1 MNPIELA
8 REIEERYRRYLKTT
22 FYFRDPVLRTSFE
35 EALKSGHLSKG
46 PYLEATPV
54 FRLVQAPRSLFPDLL
69 GFQPDEGFLEAVQ
82 AQTPRLRKHQEE
94 AIQRVFQEGHN
105 VVVATGTGS
114 GKTEAFLYPIL
125 LHLYQEFQ
133 SGKLE
138 PGVRALILYPMNAL
152 ANDQRD
158 RLGEICKRLQDKN
171 SPFRFTFGQY
181 IGETPEDENDSRRHA
196 KDLVAEREQKGFRHV
211 VGGNVVHGELV
222 LRSEMRSRPPHII
235 LTNYSM
241 LEYLLLRPDDSPL
254 FDNGRARWWTFLV
267 LDEAHQYRGSR
278 GIEMAMLLRR
288 LKQRLREGG
297 RSEPFRCIATSATLV
312 GGEEDRAAVAKFAYH
327 LFGEDFLEE
336 DMILGDPE
344 PIPEPSPQ
352 SLSPDDYQLLAG
364 ILAGKSEETGSRL
377 AELADKLS
385 ASLPGNGGPLKKTIG
400 MLLQRDSRATRLRR
414 LITANPTEVEE
425 IAYQVFDDLPAEKP
439 ASALSELVEL
449 LLQARDP
456 ISDAPLLSA
465 RYHLFLRSLE
475 GAFVSYWPEKK
486 VFLDRKGGDGQYTA
500 FEVALCRECGQHYF
514 VGPKDYR
521 GGNLAKVEAI
531 RDPSHLNFGATF
543 FRPIEGRQDE
553 NEEDENSEAVDRQV
567 FQLCVRCGEIG
578 KNKPKCGHDDLI
590 RVIRERSQG
599 DKDKADQMVE
609 CGVCGYSAAG
619 RDPVREVV
627 HGTDGPHAVIATALY
642 QNLPKNLKKVLAF
655 ADGRQ
660 EAAFFA
666 WYLEDSYRGI
676 LGRNLI
682 LKAVQTAHPHTQE
695 GLSLRALSA
704 HLFHQFP
711 DAFREKP
718 SDRKPEILPNI
729 WRALYREY
737 LTDEQRI
744 SLEGVGL
751 VQWSVE
757 WPDWFMIPD
766 ALRKPPWSLTEQEA
780 WDLMSVLLDSMRIDR
795 AVELRTE
802 KGVSLNWSD
811 LDLQA
816 SQMRFRIGRPAR
828 PKGFKYWPVRSWD
841 GVDQWNHIRR
851 TKRTALLAKLQ
862 GKSLSDEETLEQAV
876 EALRA
881 IWETIQRCEEQVPRE
896 ERLLVPID
904 DARRLNPDW
913 WRLRLITDDDTIFQ
927 CNTCGRLQTVSI
939 RAVCPRQSCSGTLE
953 KKRLKDLEP
962 NHYRLLYE
970 EKLPGSLR
978 VEEHTAQLDHEKAR
992 EFQKDFKEGRI
1003 HVLSCSTTF
1012 ELGVDLGDLDTI
1024 FLRNVPPE
1032 AFNYAQRVGRAGRRE
1047 RPGFAIT
1054 YCRRAPHDLYHFAE
1068 PERMLSGKVRP
1079 PALSLRNEKIITRH
1093 IAATALS
1100 RFFRAFPGRFKRKE
1114 DRGSRVERL
1123 FVEMA
1128 NPSAVADFKA
1138 FLHERQTELEES
1150 LVAIV
1155 PPDPEIIA
1163 QVGLDNG
1170 TWIDKIAGDE
1180 SRFSVAE
1187 VEIESDYRTVRDLRK
1202 TAFDKG
1208 DDKTVGWAGARA
1220 KTIAE
1225 EDVLSFLS
1233 RKVVI
1238 PKYGFPVD
1246 VVELDTQ
1253 RTQHSQESMEVSLQR
1268 DLTIAVSEFA
1278 PTSKLIANKKVW
1290 TSYGLKRVAGKDWG
1304 RWWYARCATHNR
1316 FDRKPYQKET
1326 QAPPFEKCCERMVT
1340 GHQYI
1345 EPSFGFVTSTDKPEE
1360 PKTRPAKAFTTR
1372 PYFAGFRDREGDKIE
1387 FGDISLTTVS
1397 PGYMVVLCEGR
1408 RGDGFYVCEQCGAGF
1423 RVREKTH
1430 KTPYGQDCHGR
1441 LDQVSLGHEF
1451 VTDVLQLQFHPKYE
1465 GDIEPGWFAYSLA
1478 YALVEGA
1485 AEVLEVPSID
1495 LSATVA
1501 CGSGEYPIPPIIL
1514 YDNVPGGAGLVAR
1527 LQEED
1532 VLRECLEIAEDRV
1545 SKCTGCGESSS
1556 CYSCLR
1562 NYRNQFSH
1570 QHLQRGV
1577 VMHYLE
1583 VLLSK
1588 WK

>member
-1 MNPIELA
+1 MNPTELA
-8 REIEERYRRYLKTT
+8 QEIKARYQRYLKTT
-22 FYFRDPVLRTSFE
+22 FYFRDPVLRVSFE

-54 FRLVQAPRSLFPDLL
+54 FTRVQAPRSLFPGLL
-69 GFQPDEGFLEAVQ
+69 GRQPDEGFLEAVQ
-82 AQTPRLRKHQEE
+82 GSRRLYKHQEE
-94 AIQRVFQEGHN
+94 AIRRVFQGHN

-114 GKTEAFLYPIL
+114 GKTESFLYPIL

-158 RLGEICKRLQDKN
+158 RLGEICKRLQDEN

-181 IGETPEDENDSRRHA
+181 IGETPEDENDSWRHA
-196 KDLVAEREQKGFRHV
+196 RDHIANRMP
-211 VGGNVVHGELV
+211 GELV
-222 LRSEMRSRPPHII
+222 LRSKMRTAPPHIL

-254 FDNGRARWWTFLV
+254 FDNGQAQWWTFLV

-288 LKQRLREGG
+288 LKRRLREGG
-297 RSEPFRCIATSATLV
+297 RSKPFRCIATSATLAE
-312 GGEEDRAAVAKFAYH
+312 GDKDKPAIAEFASH
-327 LFGEDFLEE
+327 LFGEEFLEE

-344 PIPEPSPQ
+344 PIPEPGTH
-352 SLSPDDYQLLAG
+352 SLSSDDYQLLAG
-364 ILAGKSEETGSRL
+364 ILGGKNEETGGRL

-385 ASLPGNGGPLKKTIG
+385 VSLPGNESPSKKAMG

-414 LITANPTEVEE
+414 LITATPTEVEE
-425 IAYQVFDDLPAEKP
+425 IADQVFDDLPAEKRG
-439 ASALSELVEL
+439 SALSELVEL
-449 LLQARDP
+449 LLQATDP
-456 ISDAPLLSA
+456 SSDAPLLSA

-486 VFLDRKGGDGQYTA
+486 VFLDRKGGDGQNTA

-514 VGPKDYR
+514 VGPKDFR
-521 GGNLAKVEAI
+521 GDNLAKVEAI

-543 FRPIEGRQDE
+543 FRPTEGAQDE
-553 NEEDENSEAVDRQV
+553 GEEDENSDAADRQI
-567 FQLCVRCGEIG
+567 FQLCVRCGEMG
-578 KNKPKCGHDDLI
+578 KDKPKCGHDNLI
-590 RVIRERSQG
+590 RVIKERSQE
-599 DKDKADQMVE
+599 DEDRADQMVE
-609 CGVCGYSAAG
+609 CGVCGYNAAG
-619 RDPVREVV
+619 RDPVREVI
-627 HGTDGPHAVIATALY
+627 HGTDGPHAVIATTLY
-642 QNLPKNLKKVLAF
+642 QYLPEERKKVLAF

-666 WYLEDSYRGI
+666 WYLEDSYSDI
-676 LGRNLI
+676 LGRNLV
-682 LKAVQTAHPHTQE
+682 LKAVQAAHPYTQE
-695 GLSLRALSA
+695 GLSLSTLAA
-704 HLFHQFP
+704 HLFRQFRS
-711 DAFREKP
+711 AFLEKE
-718 SDRKPEILPNI
+718 SDDPLKIRGNI

-751 VQWSVE
+751 VRWSVK
-757 WPDWFMIPD
+757 WPDWFIVPD
-766 ALRKPPWSLTEQEA
+766 VLKNPPWSLAEQEA
-780 WDLMSVLLDSMRIDR
+780 RDLMSVLLDSMRIDR

-802 KGVSLNWSD
+802 KGVPLNWID

-828 PKGFKYWPVRSWD
+828 PKGVKYWPVRSWD
-841 GVDQWNHIRR
+841 GVDQWNHNRR
-851 TKRTALLAKLQ
+851 TKRTALLAKLLP
-862 GKSLSDEETLEQAV
+862 KSLSDERKLEQAV

-881 IWETIQRCEEQVPRE
+881 VWETFQRCEEQAPRDD
-896 ERLLVPID
+896 RLLVPID

-953 KKRLKDLEP
+953 EKQVKDLEP

-992 EFQKDFKEGRI
+992 EFQKDFKEGKI

-1054 YCRRAPHDLYHFAE
+1054 YCRRGPHDLYHFAE
-1068 PERMLSGKVRP
+1068 PKRMLSGKVRP
-1079 PALSLRNEKIITRH
+1079 PVLSLRNEKIITRH
-1093 IAATALS
+1093 VAATALS
-1100 RFFRAFPGRFKRKE
+1100 QFLRTFPERFKHKE
-1114 DRGSRVERL
+1114 DRASRIDRL
-1123 FVEMA
+1123 FIDMA

-1138 FLHERQTELEES
+1138 FLYEHRTGLEES
-1150 LVAIV
+1150 LSCIV
-1155 PPDPEIIA
+1155 PPDPDIVA
-1163 QVGLDNG
+1163 LVGLDSG
-1170 TWIDKIAGDE
+1170 AWIDRIAGDK
-1180 SRFSVAE
+1180 SRFSDAV
-1187 VEIESDYRTVRDLRK
+1187 VETASDYRTVRDLRK

-1220 KTIAE
+1220 TTIAKD
-1225 EDVLSFLS
+1225 DVLSFLS

-1253 RTQHSQESMEVSLQR
+1253 RIQHGQESMEVSLQR
-1268 DLTIAVSEFA
+1268 DLTIAISEFA
-1278 PTSKLIANKKVW
+1278 PTSKLVANKKVW
-1290 TSYGLKRVAGKDWG
+1290 TSYGLKRVAEKEWE
-1304 RWWYARCATHNR
+1304 
-1316 FDRKPYQKET
+1316 RKPYQKEK
-1326 QAPPFEKCCERMVT
+1326 QAPPFQKCCDRMVT

-1345 EPSFGFVTSTDKPEE
+1345 EPKFGFVTSMDKPEE
-1360 PKTRPAKAFTTR
+1360 PKTRPARAFTTR
-1372 PYFAGFRDREGDKIE
+1372 PYFAGFRDREADKID
-1387 FGDISLTTVS
+1387 FGDISLTPVS
-1397 PGYMVVLCEGR
+1397 PGQMVVLCEGR
-1408 RGDGFYVCEQCGAGF
+1408 RAEGFYVCEQCGAGF
-1423 RVREKTH
+1423 RVRKKTH

-1501 CGSGEYPIPPIIL
+1501 YGSGEYPIPPIIL

-1532 VLRECLEIAEDRV
+1532 ILRECLEIAENRV

-1562 NYRNQFSH
+1562 NYRNQFAH
-1570 QHLQRGV
+1570 QHLQRGPV
-1577 VMHYLE
+1577 LHYLE
-1583 VLLSK
+1583 ALLSG
-1588 WK
+1588 

>member
-1 MNPIELA
+1 MNLIELA
-8 REIEERYRRYLKTT
+8 QEIKARYQRYLKTT

-54 FRLVQAPRSLFPDLL
+54 FTRVQAPRSLFPGLL
-69 GFQPDEGFLEAVQ
+69 GRQPDVGFLEAVQ
-82 AQTPRLRKHQEE
+82 GSRRLYKHQEE
-94 AIQRVFQEGHN
+94 AIRRVFQGHN

-114 GKTEAFLYPIL
+114 GKTESFLYPIL
-125 LHLYQEFQ
+125 LHLYQEYQ

-158 RLGEICKRLQDKN
+158 RLGEICKRLQDEN
-171 SPFRFTFGQY
+171 SPFRFTYGQY
-181 IGETPEDENDSRRHA
+181 TGETPEDENDSWRHA
-196 KDLVAEREQKGFRHV
+196 GDHIANRLP
-211 VGGNVVHGELV
+211 GELV
-222 LRSEMRSRPPHII
+222 LRSAMRTAPPHIL

-254 FDNGRARWWTFLV
+254 FDNGRAQWWTFLV

-278 GIEMAMLLRR
+278 GIEMAMLVRR

-297 RSEPFRCIATSATLV
+297 RSKPFRCIATSATLAE
-312 GGEEDRAAVAKFAYH
+312 GDKDKPAIAEFASN

-344 PIPEPSPQ
+344 PIPEPGPQ
-352 SLSPDDYQLLAG
+352 TLSPDDYQLLAG
-364 ILAGKSEETGSRL
+364 ILAGKSEETAGRL
-377 AELADKLS
+377 SELADKLS
-385 ASLPGNGGPLKKTIG
+385 VSLPGNEGPSKKTMG

-414 LITANPTEVEE
+414 LITANPSEVEE
-425 IAYQVFDDLPAEKP
+425 IADQVFDDLPSEKRT
-439 ASALSELVEL
+439 SALSELVEL

-456 ISDAPLLSA
+456 KSDAPLLSA

-475 GAFVSYWPEKK
+475 GAFVSYWPEKR
-486 VFLDRKGGDGQYTA
+486 VFLDRKGGDRQYIA

-514 VGPKDYR
+514 VGPKDFK
-521 GGNLAKVEAI
+521 GGNLAKMEAI

-543 FRPIEGRQDE
+543 FRPIEGSQDE
-553 NEEDENSEAVDRQV
+553 NEDDENSEAADRQV

-599 DKDKADQMVE
+599 DEDRADQMVE
-609 CGVCGYSAAG
+609 CGVCGYKAAG

-627 HGTDGPHAVIATALY
+627 HGTDGPHAVIATTLY
-642 QNLPKNLKKVLAF
+642 QNLPENRKKVLAF

-666 WYLEDSYRGI
+666 WYLEDSYRDI
-676 LGRNLI
+676 LGRNLV
-682 LKAVQTAHPHTQE
+682 LKAVQTAHSHTQE
-695 GLSLRALSA
+695 GLSLSTLAA
-704 HLFHQFP
+704 HLFHQFR

-718 SDRKPEILPNI
+718 SDDNLKIRANI
-729 WRALYREY
+729 WRTLYREY

-751 VQWSVE
+751 VRWSIE
-757 WPDWFMIPD
+757 WPDWFMVPD
-766 ALRKPPWSLTEQEA
+766 VLRKPPWSLTEQEA
-780 WDLMSVLLDSMRIDR
+780 GDLMSVLLHSMRIDR

-802 KGVSLNWSD
+802 KGVSLSWSD
-811 LDLQA
+811 LGLQA

-828 PKGFKYWPVRSWD
+828 PKGYKYWPVRSWD

-851 TKRTALLAKLQ
+851 TKRTALLAKLLE
-862 GKSLSDEETLEQAV
+862 KSLSDEEMLEKAV
-876 EALRA
+876 DALRA
-881 IWETIQRCEEQVPRE
+881 IWETFQRCEEQVPRDD
-896 ERLLVPID
+896 RLLIPID

-913 WRLRLITDDDTIFQ
+913 WRLRLITDDDPIFQ

-939 RAVCPRQSCSGTLE
+939 RAVCPRQGCSGTLE
-953 KKRLKDLEP
+953 EKQLKDLEP

-970 EKLPGSLR
+970 EKLPGLLR

-992 EFQKDFKEGRI
+992 EFQKDFKEGKI

-1054 YCRRAPHDLYHFAE
+1054 YCQRRPHDLYHFAE
-1068 PERMLSGKVRP
+1068 PQRMLSGKVRP

-1100 RFFRAFPGRFKRKE
+1100 RFFRAFPRRFKRDE
-1114 DRGSRVERL
+1114 DRGSRVLRL
-1123 FVEMA
+1123 FVDMA
-1128 NPSAVADFKA
+1128 NPSAVADFRA
-1138 FLHERQTELEES
+1138 FLHDRQVELEES
-1150 LVAIV
+1150 LAAIV

-1163 QVGLDNG
+1163 QVGLENG
-1170 TWIDKIAGDE
+1170 TWIDKISDDN
-1180 SRFSVAE
+1180 SRFSLAE
-1187 VEIESDYRTVRDLRK
+1187 SEISSDYRNVRKLE
-1202 TAFDKG
+1202 
-1208 DDKTVGWAGARA
+1208 DDASRSRDHVAAGRA
-1220 KTIAE
+1220 QRRADTIVAE
-1225 EDVLSFLS
+1225 EVLSFLS
-1233 RKVVI
+1233 RKAVI

-1253 RTQHSQESMEVSLQR
+1253 RTQNSQESMAVSLQR

-1278 PTSKLIANKKVW
+1278 PTSKLVANKKVW
-1290 TSYGLKRVAGKDWG
+1290 TSYGLKRVAGKEWG
-1304 RWWYARCATHNR
+1304 RWWYSRCAAHNR
-1316 FDRKPYQKET
+1316 FERKSYWKEK
-1326 QAPPFEKCCERMVT
+1326 QPPPFDKCCERMVI
-1340 GHQYI
+1340 GHYI
-1345 EPSFGFVTSTDKPEE
+1345 EPRFGFVTSTDKPEE

-1372 PYFAGFRDREGDKIE
+1372 PYFAGFRDREGDKID
-1387 FGDISLTTVS
+1387 FSGISLTTVS

-1408 RGDGFYVCEQCGAGF
+1408 RGEGFYVCEQCGAGF
-1423 RVREKTH
+1423 RGRKKAH
-1430 KTPYGQDCHGR
+1430 KTPYGQNCFGR

-1451 VTDVLQLQFHPKYE
+1451 VTDVLQLQFHPKHE

-1485 AEVLEVPSID
+1485 AEVLEVPSVD

-1501 CGSGEYPIPPIIL
+1501 YGSGDHPIPPIIL

-1532 VLRECLEIAEDRV
+1532 VLRKCLEIAENRV

-1562 NYRNQFSH
+1562 NYRNQFAH
-1570 QHLQRGV
+1570 QDLQRGP

-1583 VLLSK
+1583 SLLLG

>member
-1 MNPIELA
+1 
-8 REIEERYRRYLKTT
+8 
-22 FYFRDPVLRTSFE
+22 
-35 EALKSGHLSKG
+35 
-46 PYLEATPV
+46 
-54 FRLVQAPRSLFPDLL
+54 LFPGLL
-69 GFQPDEGFLEAVQ
+69 GLEPDAGFLEAVQ
-82 AQTPRLRKHQEE
+82 GRRPLYTHQEE
-94 AIQRVFQEGHN
+94 AVRRVFQGHN

-133 SGKLE
+133 SGKLG

-158 RLGEICKRLQDKN
+158 RLGEICKRLQDEN
-171 SPFRFTFGQY
+171 SPFWFTFGQY

-196 KDLVAEREQKGFRHV
+196 KDLLAEREQKGSRQV
-211 VGGNVVHGELV
+211 VSGNVVHGELV
-222 LRSEMRSRPPHII
+222 LRSEMRKTPPHIL

-254 FDNGRARWWTFLV
+254 FDNGQARWWTFLV

-278 GIEMAMLLRR
+278 GIEMAMLVRR
-288 LKQRLREGG
+288 LKRRLREGDC
-297 RSEPFRCIATSATLV
+297 SKPFRCIATSATLAE
-312 GGEEDRAAVAKFAYH
+312 GDKDKAAVAKFASH
-327 LFGEDFLEE
+327 LFGEEFLEE
-336 DMILGDPE
+336 DMILGDTE
-344 PIPEPSPQ
+344 PIPEPGPQ

-364 ILAGKSEETGSRL
+364 ILAGKGEETGVRL
-377 AELADKLS
+377 SELTDKLS
-385 ASLPGNGGPLKKTIG
+385 ASVPGNEGTSKKTIG

-414 LITANPTEVEE
+414 LITGNPTKVEE
-425 IAYQVFDDLPAEKP
+425 IAEQVFDNLPIEKR

-456 ISDAPLLSA
+456 VSDAPLLSA

-514 VGPKDYR
+514 VGPRDFK

-543 FRPIEGRQDE
+543 FRPIEGDQDE
-553 NEEDENSEAVDRQV
+553 GEEDQSSEVVDRQV
-567 FQLCVRCGEIG
+567 FQLCVQCGEMA
-578 KNKPKCGHDDLI
+578 KNKPKCGHDNLI
-590 RVIRERSQG
+590 QVIKETPQEDEDR
-599 DKDKADQMVE
+599 ADEMVK
-609 CGVCGYSAAG
+609 CGACGYSAAG

-627 HGTDGPHAVIATALY
+627 HGADGPHAVIATTLY
-642 QNLPKNLKKVLAF
+642 QYLPEKRKKVLAF

-666 WYLEDSYRGI
+666 WYLEDTYRDI

-682 LKAVQTAHPHTQE
+682 LKAVQTAHPHIQE
-695 GLSLRALSA
+695 GLSLDILAA
-704 HLFHQFP
+704 HLLHQFSS
-711 DAFREKP
+711 AFQEKP
-718 SDRKPEILPNI
+718 RDREPEILPRI

-751 VQWSVE
+751 VRWSVE
-757 WPDWFMIPD
+757 WPDWFMVPD
-766 ALRKPPWSLTEQEA
+766 ILRMPPWSLTEQEA
-780 WDLMSVLLDSMRIDR
+780 RDLVSVLLDSMRTDR

-802 KGVSLNWSD
+802 KGVSLIWSD
-811 LDLQA
+811 LNLQA

-828 PKGFKYWPVRSWD
+828 PKGYKYWPVRSWD
-841 GVDQWNHIRR
+841 GVDQWNHIRH
-851 TKRTALLAKLQ
+851 TKRTALLAKLLE
-862 GKSLSDEETLEQAV
+862 KSLSDEEVLEQAV

-881 IWETIQRCEEQVPRE
+881 IWEAIQRCEEQVPRDD
-896 ERLLVPID
+896 RLLVPID

-927 CNTCGRLQTVSI
+927 CNTCGRLQMVAI
-939 RAVCPRQSCSGTLE
+939 RAACPRQNCVGRLE
-953 KKRLKDLEP
+953 QKQLKHLEP

-970 EKLPGSLR
+970 EQLPGSLR

-992 EFQKDFKEGRI
+992 EFQRDFKEGRI

-1032 AFNYAQRVGRAGRRE
+1032 AFNYTQRVGRAGRRE

-1054 YCRRAPHDLYHFAE
+1054 YCRRGPHDLYHFAE
-1068 PERMLSGKVRP
+1068 PGRMLSGKVRP
-1079 PALSLRNEKIITRH
+1079 PVLSLKNEKIISRH
-1093 IAATALS
+1093 VAATALS
-1100 RFFRAFPGRFKRKE
+1100 RFFRAFPERFKRKG
-1114 DRGSRVERL
+1114 DSASRVERL
-1123 FVEMA
+1123 FIDMA
-1128 NPSAVADFKA
+1128 TPSAVADFRA
-1138 FLHERQTELEES
+1138 FLCQHQTELEES
-1150 LVAIV
+1150 LRAIV
-1155 PPDPEIIA
+1155 PPDLGTVA
-1163 QVGLDNG
+1163 QGGLDDG
-1170 TWIDKIAGDE
+1170 TWIDKIAGDK
-1180 SRFSVAE
+1180 SQFPIAE
-1187 VEIESDYRTVRDLRK
+1187 VEIASDYQTVRDLRK
-1202 TAFDKG
+1202 AAFDKG

-1233 RKVVI
+1233 RKAVI

-1253 RTQHSQESMEVSLQR
+1253 KTQHSQESMEVSLQR
-1268 DLTIAVSEFA
+1268 DLTIAIAEFA
-1278 PTSKLIANKKVW
+1278 PTSKLVANKKVW
-1290 TSYGLKRVAGKDWG
+1290 TSYGLKRVAEKKWEWE
-1304 RWWYARCATHNR
+1304 RWWYARCPTHNR
-1316 FDRKPYQKET
+1316 FERKLYQKERH
-1326 QAPPFEKCCERMVT
+1326 APPFENWCERMVT
-1340 GHQYI
+1340 VHQYI
-1345 EPSFGFVTSTDKPEE
+1345 EPKFGFVTSTDRPEE
-1360 PKTRPAKAFTTR
+1360 PRTRPVRAFTTR
-1372 PYFAGFRDREGDKIE
+1372 PYFAGFKVPENKPIPYGDV
-1387 FGDISLTTVS
+1387 SLTPVS

-1408 RGDGFYVCEQCGAGF
+1408 RGEGFFVCEQCGAGF
-1423 RVREKTH
+1423 RRHKKTH

-1451 VTDVLQLQFHPKYE
+1451 VTDALQLQFHLKYE

-1485 AEVLEVPSID
+1485 ADVLDVPSTD

-1501 CGSGEYPIPPIIL
+1501 HGSGEDIPPIIL

-1527 LQEED
+1527 LEEKD
-1532 VLRECLEIAEDRV
+1532 VLRECLEIAENIV

-1562 NYRNQFSH
+1562 NYRNQFAH
-1570 QHLQRGV
+1570 PYLQRGPV
-1577 VMHYLE
+1577 KRYLKA
-1583 VLLSK
+1583 VLSR
-1588 WK
+1588 W